1 MIISVLI
8 AIIVAALVLVILMS
22 VKGSPKGK
30 NKGDVSAQIQ
40 RKGKSAII
48 KQAEK
53 KLAHDPHNVES
64 LELLGKLYYDEKNW
78 DKVYGIYKTLFDMS
92 SSQVGIDRAKM
103 AMIYG
108 ISAFQLDKTDEA
120 LNALMV
126 SMKQNSDVFETNLFL
141 GKTLFKKGILDKAM
155 ACFRKAKIIEPENI
169 EVIEY
174 MAMTFVKMQKYKIKN
189 NT

>member
-78 DKVYGIYKTLFDMS
+78 DKVYGIYKT
-92 SSQVGIDRAKM
+92 
-103 AMIYG
+103 
-108 ISAFQLDKTDEA
+108 
-120 LNALMV
+120 
-126 SMKQNSDVFETNLFL
+126 
-141 GKTLFKKGILDKAM
+141 
-155 ACFRKAKIIEPENI
+155 
-169 EVIEY
+169 
-174 MAMTFVKMQKYKIKN
+174 
-189 NT
+189 